1 MIENR
6 KKLPVVLA
14 AGACDLKRARAR
26 TRKRVSIKQARL
38 RVRVHREIRPA
49 KDSEESRQARCHWR
63 SCATAGDITAAVCM
77 YASERVRMR
86 V

>member
-1 MIENR
+1 VIENR

-38 RVRVHREIRPA
+38 RVRVH
-49 KDSEESRQARCHWR
+49 
-63 SCATAGDITAAVCM
+63 
-77 YASERVRMR
+77 
-86 V
+86 